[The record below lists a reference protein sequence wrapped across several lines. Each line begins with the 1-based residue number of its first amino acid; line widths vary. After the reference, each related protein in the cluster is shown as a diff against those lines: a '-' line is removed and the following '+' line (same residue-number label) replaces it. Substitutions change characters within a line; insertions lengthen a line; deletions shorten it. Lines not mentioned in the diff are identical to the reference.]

1 MEKKKTQHEMMKAWD
16 DRQRYLGQT
25 YSSFEI
31 MRALHIEK
39 EKLRDWIERG
49 FIRATTPSPGR
60 GKPAAFT
67 VKDIYGL
74 ALFMELINYGFSR
87 ERASHLADTYRYS
100 IEVDIN
106 EPDDDGILEELIVL
120 DDQYAADFILFHRK
134 TDFDGNPII
143 TARTIT
149 NDKVKISL
157 RSGWPEYIKPEVERQ
172 TGFAKDWDSLLIIN
186 YGKIRNR
193 VDEALRKL

>member
-1 MEKKKTQHEMMKAWD
+1 MEERKTQTEIMKRWD
-16 DRQRYLGQT
+16 ARQKYLEQT
-25 YSSFEI
+25 FSSFEI

-49 FIRATTPSPGR
+49 FIRASKPSPGR
-60 GKPAAFT
+60 GKPAAFS

-74 ALFMELINYGFSR
+74 ALFMELLSYGFSR
-87 ERASHLADTYRYS
+87 ERASHLADTYRHS
-100 IEVDIN
+100 IEVDVSDVD
-106 EPDDDGILEELIVL
+106 EDGNIAEFWTL

-143 TARTIT
+143 NARTLT
-149 NDKVKISL
+149 NDKERISL
-157 RSGWPEYIKPEVERQ
+157 RTGWPTAKNIKPEAEI
-172 TGFAKDWDSLLIIN
+172 KKYWDSLLIIN
-186 YGKIRNR
+186 YKKIRDM